1 MDQHQR
7 KLLLPDVLVLE
18 VVVPT
23 VEVKQLG
30 RLDPRPEAS
39 KAL

>member
-1 MDQHQR
+1 VNQCQR
-7 KLLLPDVLVLE
+7 NLLLPDVLVLD

-30 RLDPRPEAS
+30 RFDPRPEAS